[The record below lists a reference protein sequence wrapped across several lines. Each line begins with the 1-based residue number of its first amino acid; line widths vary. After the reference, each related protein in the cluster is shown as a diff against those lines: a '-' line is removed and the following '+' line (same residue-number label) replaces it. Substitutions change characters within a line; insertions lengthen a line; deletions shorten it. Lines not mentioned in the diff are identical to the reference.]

1 MKLLIQ
7 KVPGTTR
14 CFSTPS
20 QLCSFFHCSGAN
32 GPFIRAAMRLYAIT
46 RRALKEV
53 VHAGPHRGL
62 DTNPPICR
70 APPYSRSRF
79 SCRRPSSAEQQ
90 QPMLVFPYPPGTAL
104 VKAVPRRRGAGIRF
118 LPTTRCAA
126 RGGHGVG
133 ASRKHCPIQLHGLRH
148 TPATGSRSACCKL
161 TPIGTLC
168 TKRSLIIRNAL

>member
-62 DTNPPICR
+62 DTNPPICG

-104 VKAVPRRRGAGIRF
+104 VKAVPRGRGAGIRF

-133 ASRKHCPIQLHGLRH
+133 RAENIAPFSCTASGARLQQAPGLR
-148 TPATGSRSACCKL
+148 AAS
-161 TPIGTLC
+161 
-168 TKRSLIIRNAL
+168 